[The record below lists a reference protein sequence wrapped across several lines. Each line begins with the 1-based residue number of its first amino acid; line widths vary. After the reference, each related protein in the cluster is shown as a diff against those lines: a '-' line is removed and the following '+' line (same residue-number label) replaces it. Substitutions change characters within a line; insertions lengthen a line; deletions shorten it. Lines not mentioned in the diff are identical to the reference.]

1 MAKLMSLF
9 KSSKSESSSA
19 SQSKDGVDSINLDGI
34 LLEDRKGP
42 SLPPM
47 PPVENNAA
55 VLQSMYSVQ
64 EPEHTHIETTA
75 IRHRSVSITPT
86 SEDIIIEFNLDNDND
101 YDLILAIQKKIS
113 ELEVE
118 NERIVWSLT
127 RDFSLPISIHDES
140 DNLVNT
146 KIPALGSSETDEA
159 KFKEVE
165 KTEMMKLTYH
175 RNLLTIKSLRSNL

>member
-9 KSSKSESSSA
+9 KNSKSESSSA
-19 SQSKDGVDSINLDGI
+19 AQSKDGADSINLDGI
-34 LLEDRKGP
+34 LLEDSP

-47 PPVENNAA
+47 PPVENDAA
-55 VLQSMYSVQ
+55 VLQRMYSVQ
-64 EPEHTHIETTA
+64 EPEHTHIEATA

-86 SEDIIIEFNLDNDND
+86 SKDIKIIESNLDNDND

-127 RDFSLPISIHDES
+127 HDFSLPFSISDES
-140 DNLVNT
+140 DNLINN
-146 KIPALGSSETDEA
+146 KMPALGSSETDEA
-159 KFKEVE
+159 LFKEVE

-175 RNLLTIKSLRSNL
+175 KNLMTIKSLRSNL